1 MNASLF
7 YCAACGA
14 FVVFA
19 LSLLGPN
26 EVLLPGIVEATVSAV
41 RFAFEKKPLS
51 IERRREYLSEIELD
65 VGYPP
70 MCWTLAKPGLESS

>member
-41 RFAFEKKPLS
+41 RFAFEKS
-51 IERRREYLSEIELD
+51 RYLSNEDENTCRRLSSMWAIRTC
-65 VGYPP
+65 VGR
-70 MCWTLAKPGLESS
+70 WLNPG